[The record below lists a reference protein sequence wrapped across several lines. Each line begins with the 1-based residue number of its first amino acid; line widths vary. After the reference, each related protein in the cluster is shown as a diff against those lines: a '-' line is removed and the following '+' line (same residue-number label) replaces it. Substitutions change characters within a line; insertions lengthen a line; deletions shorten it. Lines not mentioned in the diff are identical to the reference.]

1 MQEKNTTKTKKNKK
15 EIGQVSQ
22 AKIDL
27 TKLTQNK
34 EKLMVVTTDF
44 DVDSFVK
51 GYHEYKSI
59 WTRKIGEMLLT
70 EREPGNM
77 VDKYAVCVKKENEI
91 AGHLPLG
98 KDGKFA
104 KTMFYFL
111 RADEYGL
118 CNVLIKLKTVNLGDG
133 DRMQVSFTLNFYG

>member
-91 AGHLPLG
+91 VGHLPLG

-111 RADEYGL
+111 RADEYGS